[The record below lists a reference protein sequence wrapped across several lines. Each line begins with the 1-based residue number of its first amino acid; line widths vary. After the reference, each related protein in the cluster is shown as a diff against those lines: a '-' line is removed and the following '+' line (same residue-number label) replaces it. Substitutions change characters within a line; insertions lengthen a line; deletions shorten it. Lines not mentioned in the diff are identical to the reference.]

1 MTEEFD
7 LELKRLFDL
16 DTRIIELGK
25 TMLQGNAYPMD
36 YLAGT
41 VLNRSLSLVH
51 GYNTLA
57 RSENFLSAAH
67 LIRPNLDTYL
77 RFRAAWIVD
86 DPHDFATRIMNGEH
100 VRKMKDENGAKMTDA
115 YLVACFKDDAPWIE
129 STYEDTSGFIH
140 LSRQHVISSL
150 RSTPDGVMQ
159 GVISRNDH
167 FIPESWKIEATKRM
181 SLITMLICKFINSWI
196 ETKNSR
202 DTNQE

>member
-1 MTEEFD
+1 MTEESNA
-7 LELKRLFDL
+7 ELKSLFDL
-16 DTRIIELGK
+16 DAKIIFLGK
-25 TMLQGNAYPMD
+25 TMLQGDIYPMD

-77 RFRAAWIVD
+77 RFRAAWLVD

-100 VRKMKDENGAKMTDA
+100 IKKMKDRNGAKMTDA
-115 YLVACFKDDAPWIE
+115 HLVACFKDDNPWIE
-129 STYEDTSGFIH
+129 STYEDASGFIH
-140 LSRQHVISSL
+140 LSRQHALSSL

-196 ETKNSR
+196 VTKNGGNR
-202 DTNQE
+202 NED